1 MRRYIALIR
10 QEHGS
15 FSVEFPDLPGC
26 VSAGETLDEAINRAS
41 IALSFYAADM
51 IGSGLSL
58 PDPTPSDAIL
68 EATEARG
75 ATAVL
80 VALYPPKG
88 QQVRAHISADE
99 HFLRRIDA
107 AAAERGITRS
117 AFLMQAAHNLMRPGP
132 APKADLARAVDVLIA
147 TGGRPVDVI
156 KEVIARERRAA
167 ARTDASSAE
176 AQIIRMPDRHGDDPL
191 SRIPGAAAASEALT
205 TIEQEIL
212 RRVLAGEESRTLAGS
227 LGIELS
233 ELERLLD
240 EALEKIAEKTS
251 S

>member
-1 MRRYIALIR
+1 MLAMVHGRLHPEVSPRPCPNAAAGRRKGVERESHMRRYIALIR

-41 IALSFYAADM
+41 IALSFYAADT

-58 PDPTPSDAIL
+58 PAPTPSDAIL

-88 QQVRAHISADE
+88 QQARAHISADE

-107 AAAERGITRS
+107 AAAERGIKRS
-117 AFLMQAAHNLMRPGP
+117 AFLMARSEEHTSELQSLMR
-132 APKADLARAVDVLIA
+132 
-147 TGGRPVDVI
+147 
-156 KEVIARERRAA
+156 
-167 ARTDASSAE
+167 
-176 AQIIRMPDRHGDDPL
+176 
-191 SRIPGAAAASEALT
+191 
-205 TIEQEIL
+205 
-212 RRVLAGEESRTLAGS
+212 
-227 LGIELS
+227 
-233 ELERLLD
+233 
-240 EALEKIAEKTS
+240 TS
-251 S
+251 T